1 MSFKTQRYNGGKN
14 LHDLK
19 SIQAFFK
26 QDVKYSKK
34 RLINL
39 TAFKV
44 RTFMYKKTH
53 EESEEAKYK
62 LGE

>member
-1 MSFKTQRYNGGKN
+1 MEGRIFMISRVYKHFLTRCKI
-14 LHDLK
+14 L
-19 SIQAFFK
+19 
-26 QDVKYSKK
+26 K